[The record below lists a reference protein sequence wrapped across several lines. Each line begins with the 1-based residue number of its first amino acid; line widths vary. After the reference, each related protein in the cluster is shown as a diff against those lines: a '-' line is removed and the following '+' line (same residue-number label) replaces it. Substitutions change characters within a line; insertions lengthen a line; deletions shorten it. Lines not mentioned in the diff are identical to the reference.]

1 MADRQKLGRYDII
14 RVLGKGAMGV
24 VYAGVDPNLERQV
37 AIKTIRLQTLSA
49 EAAAEFEGRFRTE
62 ARSAARLHHPNIV
75 SVFDSGQDADT
86 TFLVMELIE
95 GQDLKH
101 HLEAGARFSVRTAL
115 LMVHDL
121 LLALEHAHQQKVVH
135 RDVKPANILIEANGR
150 VKLTDFGVAR
160 IQDPEESGHTQVGGS
175 VGTPRYMAP
184 EQAKGLRGDA
194 RSDLFSAAVVLYELL
209 TGDPPFR
216 GENSFV
222 IIHQINSFDPPPPS
236 SIIPELP
243 AALDGVLQKGL
254 AKDPAHRFATA
265 REFALALR
273 AVVKAMPT
281 TDGDTH
287 VRTRLRGEGDSFQD
301 GSSTSIFGPDDALAS
316 TSPTRPHDEADTET
330 LVQPAVDAQPPAPST
345 PTASTRT
352 VPVWVLWVAGAAAL
366 AAVGWGATQLRAPGA
381 GVAGGPQQ
389 AQPTQPVEEIIV
401 PSRPSA
407 TRASQPD
414 ATGAAVAPASQVT
427 ALPAR
432 SAATPPLAASA
443 PVRAQRPVRAAS
455 APVLTTTEP
464 PVAEPAAPPA
474 RPRNPEAARRPANVA
489 GPSASGEVCADRNFL
504 LRIPCVARQCNT
516 ERYRHSAECIE
527 FREMERQREE
537 SREFRR

>member
-1 MADRQKLGRYDII
+1 MADRQKLGRYDVL

-24 VYAGVDPNLERQV
+24 VYAGVDPNLDRQV
-37 AIKTIRLQTLSA
+37 AIKTIRLQTLSP

-101 HLEAGARFSVRTAL
+101 HLESGARFSVRTAL
-115 LMVHDL
+115 VMVHDL

-160 IQDPEESGHTQVGGS
+160 IQDPDESGHTQVGGS

-209 TGDPPFR
+209 TGEPPFR
-216 GENSFV
+216 GENAFV

-236 SIIPELP
+236 QVNPGLP
-243 AALDGVLQKGL
+243 VALDDVLRKGL
-254 AKDPAHRFATA
+254 AKDPAQRFATA

-273 AVVKAMPT
+273 AVIKTLPGV
-281 TDGDTH
+281 DGEPAL
-287 VRTRLRGEGDSFQD
+287 RTGLRGEGDSFQD

-316 TSPTRPHDEADTET
+316 TSPTRPQDAADTET
-330 LVQPAVDAQPPAPST
+330 LVQAHTGAPAP
-345 PTASTRT
+345 TATLRRWPPW
-352 VPVWVLWVAGAAAL
+352 VPWLVAGTVV
-366 AAVGWGATQLRAPGA
+366 AAVAVGGWMRLRAPA
-381 GVAGGPQQ
+381 PM
-389 AQPTQPVEEIIV
+389 PVEEIIE
-401 PSRPSA
+401 PSRP
-407 TRASQPD
+407 
-414 ATGAAVAPASQVT
+414 AVAPGPVPSDAAGSAPVAPSAPPVAQTASV
-427 ALPAR
+427 PAHD
-432 SAATPPLAASA
+432 ASA
-443 PVRAQRPVRAAS
+443 PARPSRPVRAAS
-455 APVLTTTEP
+455 APTPATPARATAEAP
-464 PVAEPAAPPA
+464 AAEPK
-474 RPRNPEAARRPANVA
+474 RRPGAIA
-489 GPSASGEVCADRNFL
+489 GPSAPGEACADRNFL
-504 LRIPCVARQCNT
+504 LRIPCVASQCKT
-516 ERYRHSAECIE
+516 ERYRSSQECID
-527 FREMERQREE
+527 FRDMERQREE

>member
-75 SVFDSGQDADT
+75 SVFDSGQDGDT

-135 RDVKPANILIEANGR
+135 RDVKPANILIESNGR
-150 VKLTDFGVAR
+150 IKLTDFGVAR
-160 IQDPEESGHTQVGGS
+160 IQDPDESGHTQVGGS

-216 GENSFV
+216 GENAFV

-254 AKDPAHRFATA
+254 AKDPTHRFATA

-316 TSPTRPHDEADTET
+316 TCPTRPSDEADTET
-330 LVQPAVDAQPPAPST
+330 LVQPQVAEPLASSAHTAARKRPP
-345 PTASTRT
+345 
-352 VPVWVLWVAGAAAL
+352 WVLWGAGAAVLAL
-366 AAVGWGATQLRAPGA
+366 AGWGVTQWHAPTVSPTSAAQSPATP
-381 GVAGGPQQ
+381 PF
-389 AQPTQPVEEIIV
+389 EEILE
-401 PSRPSA
+401 PSRPS
-407 TRASQPD
+407 TRVASQAAAPVP
-414 ATGAAVAPASQVT
+414 AVAPASQV
-427 ALPAR
+427 AVNPAK
-432 SAATPPLAASA
+432 AGTTPPMAASA
-443 PVRAQRPVRAAS
+443 PVRAPRPVRAAS
-455 APVLTTTEP
+455 APVLTGTEP
-464 PVAEPAAPPA
+464 PAAEPVAPPA
-474 RPRNPEAARRPANVA
+474 RPRNPDAAPRPTSVA
-489 GPSASGEVCADRNFL
+489 GPSAPGEVCADRNFL
-504 LRIPCVARQCNT
+504 MRIPCVARQCNT
-516 ERYRHSAECIE
+516 ERYRQSRECIE
-527 FREMERQREE
+527 FRELERQREE